1 LGKNVLGREGQ
12 EQPTAPSLG
21 LEVYRNQVWPGL
33 CHGVGI
39 LATQTSIMKSALHSL
54 EFEMLPSLGV
64 NRHVKREW
72 QTIAREF
79 GGIGLH
85 SLLIEQFI
93 SWAELI
99 LQHHHPKLTVLAKI

>member
-1 LGKNVLGREGQ
+1 
-12 EQPTAPSLG
+12 
-21 LEVYRNQVWPGL
+21 
-33 CHGVGI
+33 
-39 LATQTSIMKSALHSL
+39 MKSALHSL

-85 SLLIEQFI
+85 SLSIKQFI
-93 SWAELI
+93 SWTELI
-99 LQHHHPKLTVLAKI
+99 LQHYHTKLTVSTKIKASLQALQLEIGNRQQKQPLQQDFGDLAI

>member
-1 LGKNVLGREGQ
+1 
-12 EQPTAPSLG
+12 
-21 LEVYRNQVWPGL
+21 
-33 CHGVGI
+33 
-39 LATQTSIMKSALHSL
+39 
-54 EFEMLPSLGV
+54 MLPSLGV